1 MPAGSCCPTSGCWR
15 PTPATTCSPRAS
27 RATRRRAWREPCW
40 RTCLRGGPGTE
51 TNRAPRSPGP
61 GAPWSA
67 ARSRDPPSRSETEN
81 SGEGGAMLDHL
92 GVKVKDLASSRRFYT
107 AALAPLGFTVQY
119 EDEAA
124 VAFGPQGAPA
134 FWLGQGEPRGSA
146 HIAFAAKDRAAV
158 NAFHTAAVPAG
169 GKDNGGPGLR
179 PDYHATYYAAFVTDP
194 DGNNVEAVCHEAQ

>member
-27 RATRRRAWREPCW
+27 RPTRRRAWREP
-40 RTCLRGGPGTE
+40 
-51 TNRAPRSPGP
+51 
-61 GAPWSA
+61 
-67 ARSRDPPSRSETEN
+67 
-81 SGEGGAMLDHL
+81 
-92 GVKVKDLASSRRFYT
+92 Y
-107 AALAPLGFTVQY
+107 
-119 EDEAA
+119 
-124 VAFGPQGAPA
+124 
-134 FWLGQGEPRGSA
+134 GSA
-146 HIAFAAKDRAAV
+146 HIAFAAKDRSAV